1 MPFIKVPIYRKHR
14 LEKDDSIIL
23 EDQMILT
30 LEISNKLLEKLLLST
45 DEAKREINHFATMQA
60 TKDIYYSAE
69 EKERLSEL
77 TKKHGRSEEHTSEL
91 QSHSDLVCRLL
102 LE

>member
-77 TKKHGRSEEHTSEL
+77 TKKHGILKIEIGLDGEIEVIHKPIIN
-91 QSHSDLVCRLL
+91 
-102 LE
+102 